1 MYFVTSVRK
10 KKTKLQT
17 KKKALVN
24 VWVPYFFFLNDGHP
38 GVQCTTTEYADT
50 RVTRSF
56 RLGDACIT
64 LYRNVC
70 KTYFIKRLVR
80 RATVD
85 VDKLFQPE
93 LSLDSFLKRFSR

>member
-1 MYFVTSVRK
+1 MSPVFF
-10 KKTKLQT
+10 
-17 KKKALVN
+17 
-24 VWVPYFFFLNDGHP
+24 FFFLTMVTLVS
-38 GVQCTTTEYADT
+38 GVPPCTEYADT